1 MVWSINDRDSVNLDQ
16 VAWGHR
22 RYPDHYV
29 CWLVN
34 SEQRYLGL
42 FDDQHVFVAFV
53 VDDVDCDLADLLR
66 PGTGSG
72 KRTAEIAK
80 RQARLSRKITMANE
94 LAVYVFGLLAPTREA
109 GRMRSKPSKAEAPPP
124 KTKATEQ
131 PVVYDKEH
139 GGADSRDHHAVEIE
153 SGHTPHS

>member
-1 MVWSINDRDSVNLDQ
+1 VVDDRDRIDLYQ

-29 CWLVN
+29 CGFVI

-42 FDDQHVFVAFV
+42 LYDRDVFVAFV
-53 VDDVDCDLADLLR
+53 IDDVDCDLADLLR
-66 PGTGSG
+66 PGAGSS

-94 LAVYVFGLLAPTREA
+94 LAVCVFGLLARDEYQLA
-109 GRMRSKPSKAEAPPP
+109 SRRDDDLGVHFRSRQIIRIDTFER
-124 KTKATEQ
+124 
-131 PVVYDKEH
+131 H
-139 GGADSRDHHAVEIE
+139 
-153 SGHTPHS
+153 